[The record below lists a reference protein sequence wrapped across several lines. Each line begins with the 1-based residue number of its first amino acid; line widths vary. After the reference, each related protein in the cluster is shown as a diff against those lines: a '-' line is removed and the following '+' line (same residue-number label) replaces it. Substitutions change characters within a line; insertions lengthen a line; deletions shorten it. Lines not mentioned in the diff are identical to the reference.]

1 MAEPPLPASRPLYG
15 WSAADPPSVPER
27 LSTDPGR
34 PLFSIVIPTL
44 NQGAFIEDTLLSIL
58 WQGYD
63 NVEIIVVDG
72 GSTDDTPAVLE
83 RYRPWISVM
92 ISEPDRGQS
101 DAINKGF
108 RRASGSILA
117 WLNSDDLYLPGAFR
131 TVLEA
136 FAAHPDGRWV
146 IGSGDIISADQRFLR
161 HVPAREGSE
170 QTLLA
175 IENDCFLLQQ
185 SCFWSA
191 SLWREAGG
199 QVDESLSLLMD
210 YDLWWRF
217 SRRCT
222 GIVTQEKLGAM
233 RYYATVK
240 TRRQGE
246 RFPAELATI
255 YARYGASAS
264 LDRLVQRLLAE
275 KSALGERLSALER
288 QLPVR
293 LLRRLRLLPRP

>member
-1 MAEPPLPASRPLYG
+1 MVEMPLPSSHSLYG
-15 WSAADPPSVPER
+15 WAKSPGLTVPER
-27 LSTDPGR
+27 FSADPDR

-44 NQGAFIEDTLLSIL
+44 NQGPYIEDTLLSIL

-83 RYRPWISVM
+83 RYRPWIRVL

-117 WLNSDDLYLPGAFR
+117 WINSDDFFLPEAFH
-131 TVLEA
+131 TVLA
-136 FAAHPDGRWV
+136 CFAAQPSGRWV
-146 IGSGDIISADQRFLR
+146 IGSGDIISADQQFLR
-161 HVPAREGSE
+161 HVPAREGSAE
-170 QTLLA
+170 TLLA
-175 IENDCFLLQQ
+175 MANGCFLLQQ
-185 SCFWSA
+185 SCFWRA
-191 SLWREAGG
+191 SLWQEAGG
-199 QVDESLSLLMD
+199 VDESLSLLMD

-217 SRRCT
+217 SRRCR
-222 GIVTQEKLGAM
+222 GIVTQQKLGAM

-240 TRRQGE
+240 TRRQMD

-255 YARYGASAS
+255 YARNGASPQ
-264 LDRLVQRLLAE
+264 LEGMVQKLLKEKAHLAE
-275 KSALGERLSALER
+275 RLTTLER

-293 LLRRLRLLPRP
+293 LLRRLRLLPGR

>member
-1 MAEPPLPASRPLYG
+1 MVEVPLPSSRPLYG
-15 WSAADPPSVPER
+15 WPEDGAITVPER
-27 LSTDPGR
+27 FNSDAER

-44 NQGAFIEDTLLSIL
+44 NQGDFIEDTLLSIL

-72 GSTDDTPAVLE
+72 GSTDQTPAVLE
-83 RYRPWISVM
+83 RYRPWISVL

-108 RRASGSILA
+108 RRATGSILA
-117 WLNSDDLYLPGAFR
+117 WLNSDDFYLPGAFR
-131 TVLEA
+131 AVMER
-136 FAAHPDGRWV
+136 FAADPTGRWV
-146 IGSGDIISADQRFLR
+146 IGSGDIVSADQQFLR

-175 IENDCFLLQQ
+175 IEDDCFLLQQ

-191 SLWREAGG
+191 SLWQEAGG
-199 QVDESLSLLMD
+199 VDEGLSLLMD

-217 SRRCT
+217 SRRCS
-222 GIVTQEKLGAM
+222 GLVTQEKLGAM

-240 TRRQGE
+240 TRRQGD
-246 RFPAELATI
+246 RFPVELATI
-255 YARYGASAS
+255 YARYGASES
-264 LDRLVQRLLAE
+264 LDRLVQRLLKE
-275 KSALGERLSALER
+275 KSALGERLQGLER

>member
-1 MAEPPLPASRPLYG
+1 VVEMPLPSSRPLYG
-15 WSAADPPSVPER
+15 WPEDGTIAVPER
-27 LSTDPGR
+27 FTADPQR

-44 NQGAFIEDTLLSIL
+44 NQGDFIEDTLLSIL

-83 RYRPWISVM
+83 RYRPWISVL

-108 RRASGSILA
+108 HRASGSILA
-117 WLNSDDLYLPGAFR
+117 WLNSDDFYLPGAFH
-131 TVLEA
+131 TVLA
-136 FAAHPDGRWV
+136 CFAADPDGRWL
-146 IGSGDIISADQRFLR
+146 IGSGDIISADQQFLR

-175 IENDCFLLQQ
+175 MENGCFLLQQ
-185 SCFWSA
+185 SCFWCA
-191 SLWREAGG
+191 SLWQEAGG
-199 QVDESLSLLMD
+199 QVDEGLSLLMD

-217 SRRCT
+217 SRRCH
-222 GIVTQEKLGAM
+222 GLVTQEKLGAM

-240 TRRQGE
+240 TRSQRE
-246 RFPAELATI
+246 RFPSELATI
-255 YARYGASAS
+255 YARYGASEP
-264 LDRLVQRLLAE
+264 LERLVQRLLKE

-293 LLRRLRLLPRP
+293 LLKRLRLLPRP

>member
-83 RYRPWISVM
+83 RYRPWISVL

-101 DAINKGF
+101 DALNKGF

>member
-1 MAEPPLPASRPLYG
+1 MAEVPLPETRPLYG
-15 WSAADPPSVPER
+15 WSADAEISVPDR
-27 LSTDPGR
+27 FRSDPDR

-44 NQGAFIEDTLLSIL
+44 NQGAYIEDTLLSIL

-83 RYRPWISVM
+83 RYRPWISVL

-117 WLNSDDLYLPGAFR
+117 WLNSDDFYLPGAFH
-131 TVLEA
+131 TVLA
-136 FAAHPDGRWV
+136 CFAAQPGRRWV
-146 IGSGDIISADQRFLR
+146 IGSGDIISADQQFLR
-161 HVPAREGSE
+161 HVPGREGSE
-170 QTLLA
+170 ETLLA
-175 IENDCFLLQQ
+175 IENGCFLLQQ

-191 SLWREAGG
+191 SLWQEAGG

-217 SRRCT
+217 SQHCS
-222 GIVTQEKLGAM
+222 GSVTQEKLGAM
-233 RYYATVK
+233 RYYPTVK

>member
-1 MAEPPLPASRPLYG
+1 MVDVPLPSSRRLYG
-15 WSAADPPSVPER
+15 WPQEVAITVPER
-27 LSTDPGR
+27 LNADPER

-44 NQGAFIEDTLLSIL
+44 NQGTFIEDTLLSIL

-72 GSTDDTPAVLE
+72 GSTDDTPGVLE
-83 RYRPWISVM
+83 RYRPWISVL

-108 RRASGSILA
+108 RRATGSILA
-117 WLNSDDLYLPGAFR
+117 WLNSDDFYLPGAFR
-131 TVLEA
+131 TVMER
-136 FAAHPDGRWV
+136 FAADPSGRWV
-146 IGSGDIISADQRFLR
+146 IGSGDIISADQQFLR
-161 HVPAREGSE
+161 HVAAREGSAE
-170 QTLLA
+170 TLLA
-175 IENDCFLLQQ
+175 IENHCFLLQQ
-185 SCFWSA
+185 SCFWRA
-191 SLWREAGG
+191 SLWQEAGG
-199 QVDESLSLLMD
+199 VDEGLSLLMD

-217 SRRCT
+217 SQRCT
-222 GIVTQEKLGAM
+222 GLVTQEKLGAM
-233 RYYATVK
+233 RYYTTVK

-255 YARYGASAS
+255 YARYGASEP
-264 LDRLVQRLLAE
+264 LDRLVQRLLRE

>member
-83 RYRPWISVM
+83 RYRPWISVL

-146 IGSGDIISADQRFLR
+146 IGSGDIISADQQFLR

>member
-1 MAEPPLPASRPLYG
+1 MAEVPLPATRPLYG
-15 WSAADPPSVPER
+15 WSAAAPPSVPER
-27 LSTDPGR
+27 FSTDPGR

-83 RYRPWISVM
+83 RYRPWISVL

-131 TVLEA
+131 AVLEA

-264 LDRLVQRLLAE
+264 LDQLVQRLLAE

>member
-1 MAEPPLPASRPLYG
+1 MVEVPLPSSRPLYG
-15 WSAADPPSVPER
+15 WPEDGAITVPER
-27 LSTDPGR
+27 FNSDPER
-34 PLFSIVIPTL
+34 PLFSIIIPTL
-44 NQGAFIEDTLLSIL
+44 NQGDFIEDTLLSIL

-72 GSTDDTPAVLE
+72 GSTDQTPAVLE
-83 RYRPWISVM
+83 RYRPWISVL

-108 RRASGSILA
+108 RRATGSILA
-117 WLNSDDLYLPGAFR
+117 WLNSDDFYLPGAFR
-131 TVLEA
+131 TVMER
-136 FAAHPDGRWV
+136 FAADPTGRWV
-146 IGSGDIISADQRFLR
+146 IGSGDIVSADQQFLR

-175 IENDCFLLQQ
+175 IEDDCFLLQQ

-191 SLWREAGG
+191 SLWQEAGG
-199 QVDESLSLLMD
+199 VDEGLSLLMD

-217 SRRCT
+217 SRRCS
-222 GIVTQEKLGAM
+222 GLVTQEKLGAM

-240 TRRQGE
+240 TRRQGD
-246 RFPAELATI
+246 RFPVELATI
-255 YARYGASAS
+255 YARYGARES
-264 LDRLVQRLLAE
+264 LDRLVQRLLKE
-275 KSALGERLSALER
+275 KSALGERLQGLER

>member
-1 MAEPPLPASRPLYG
+1 MVEVPLPSSRRLYG
-15 WSAADPPSVPER
+15 WPEDTDIAVPEQF
-27 LSTDPGR
+27 STDPDR

-72 GSTDDTPAVLE
+72 GSTDETPTVLE
-83 RYRPWISVM
+83 RYRPWISVL

-131 TVLEA
+131 TVLAA
-136 FAAHPDGRWV
+136 FAAQPGGRWV
-146 IGSGDIISADQRFLR
+146 IGSGDIISADQSFLR
-161 HVPAREGSE
+161 HVPAREGSK
-170 QTLLA
+170 QTLLDL
-175 IENDCFLLQQ
+175 ENDCFLLQQ

-199 QVDESLSLLMD
+199 EVDETLSLLMD

-217 SRRCT
+217 SRRCS

-240 TRRQGE
+240 TRRQGD

-255 YARYGASAS
+255 YARYGASEP
-264 LDRLVQRLLAE
+264 LERLVQRLLAE
-275 KSALGERLSALER
+275 KSALGERLQALEH

-293 LLRRLRLLPRP
+293 LLRRLRLLAKP

>member
-1 MAEPPLPASRPLYG
+1 MAEVPLPATHRLYG
-15 WSAADPPSVPER
+15 WTAGAAVAVPER
-27 LSTDPGR
+27 FCSDPER

-44 NQGAFIEDTLLSIL
+44 NQGPFIEDTLLSIL

-83 RYRPWISVM
+83 RYRPWISVL

-131 TVLEA
+131 TVLDS

-146 IGSGDIISADQRFLR
+146 IGSGDIISADQQFLR
-161 HVPAREGSE
+161 HVPAREGSQ
-170 QTLLA
+170 QTLMA

-217 SRRCT
+217 SQRCA

-255 YARYGASAS
+255 YARYGASEP
-264 LDRLVQRLLAE
+264 LDHLVQRLLAE
-275 KSALGERLSALER
+275 KSALGERLSTLES

>member
-1 MAEPPLPASRPLYG
+1 MRELPLPSTRRLYG
-15 WSAADPPSVPER
+15 WPAEASPAVPESFR
-27 LSTDPGR
+27 SDPKR

-44 NQGAFIEDTLLSIL
+44 NQGEYIEDTLLSIL

-83 RYRPWISVM
+83 RYRPWIRVL
-92 ISEPDRGQS
+92 IREPDRGQS
-101 DAINKGF
+101 EAINKGF

-117 WLNSDDLYLPGAFR
+117 WLNSDDFYLPGAFQQ
-131 TVLEA
+131 VLACFE
-136 FAAHPDGRWV
+136 AHPDRRWV
-146 IGSGDIISADQRFLR
+146 IGSGDIVSADQRFLR
-161 HVPAREGSE
+161 HVPGREGSP

-191 SLWREAGG
+191 SLWQEAGG
-199 QVDESLSLLMD
+199 AVDEGLSLLMD

-217 SRRCT
+217 ALRCH

-246 RFPAELATI
+246 RFPAELASL
-255 YARYGASAS
+255 YARYGAGEQ
-264 LDRLVQRLLAE
+264 LQQLVSRLLAE
-275 KSALGERLSALER
+275 KSALGERLTALEG

>member
-1 MAEPPLPASRPLYG
+1 MPSTGRLYG
-15 WSAADPPSVPER
+15 WGPDPSLTVGDGFSADPS
-27 LSTDPGR
+27 R

-44 NQGAFIEDTLLSIL
+44 NQGPYIEDTLLSIL

-72 GSTDDTPAVLE
+72 GSTDDTATVLE
-83 RYRPWISVM
+83 RYRPWIAVL

-108 RRASGSILA
+108 RHASGSILA
-117 WLNSDDLYLPGAFR
+117 WINSDDVFLPGAFR
-131 TVLEA
+131 TVLDC
-136 FAAHPDGRWV
+136 FARHPERSWV
-146 IGSGDIISADQRFLR
+146 IGSGDIISAEGTFLR
-161 HVPAREGSE
+161 HIPAREGSAE
-170 QTLLA
+170 TLLA
-175 IENDCFLLQQ
+175 IEDDCFLLQQ
-185 SCFWSA
+185 SCFWRA
-191 SLWREAGG
+191 SLWEKAGG
-199 QVDESLSLLMD
+199 VDESLSLLMD

-217 SRRCT
+217 SHHCS

-246 RFPAELATI
+246 RFPLELAQI
-255 YARYGASAS
+255 YARYGAHEQLRRLVSRLLQDKAS
-264 LDRLVQRLLAE
+264 LGARL
-275 KSALGERLSALER
+275 GALER

-293 LLRRLRLLPRP
+293 LLRRLRLLSIP

>member
-1 MAEPPLPASRPLYG
+1 MVEVPLPSSRHLYG
-15 WSAADPPSVPER
+15 WPEDGAIAVPER
-27 LSTDPGR
+27 FSADPQR

-44 NQGAFIEDTLLSIL
+44 NQGRFIEDTLLSIL

-72 GSTDDTPAVLE
+72 GSTDETPAVLE
-83 RYRPWISVM
+83 RYRPWISVL

-108 RRASGSILA
+108 RRATGSILA
-117 WLNSDDLYLPGAFR
+117 WLNSDDFYLPGAFR
-131 TVLEA
+131 TVLGC
-136 FAAHPDGRWV
+136 FASDPGGRWV
-146 IGSGDIISADQRFLR
+146 IGSGDIVSADQQFLR
-161 HVPAREGSE
+161 HVPAREGSKE
-170 QTLLA
+170 TLLA

-185 SCFWSA
+185 SCFWRA
-191 SLWREAGG
+191 SLWQETGG
-199 QVDESLSLLMD
+199 VDEGLSLLMD

-222 GIVTQEKLGAM
+222 GLVTQEKLGAM

-255 YARYGASAS
+255 YARYGASEP
-264 LDRLVQRLLAE
+264 LDRLVQRLLKE
-275 KSALGERLSALER
+275 KSALGERLQALER

-293 LLRRLRLLPRP
+293 LLRRLRLLPRS

>member
-1 MAEPPLPASRPLYG
+1 MVEAPLPSSRRLYG
-15 WSAADPPSVPER
+15 WPESPGLTVPER
-27 LSTDPGR
+27 FNTDPDR

-44 NQGAFIEDTLLSIL
+44 NQGPYIEDTLLSIL

-83 RYRPWISVM
+83 RYRPWISVL

-136 FAAHPDGRWV
+136 FAAQPGGRWV
-146 IGSGDIISADQRFLR
+146 IGSGDIISADQQFLR
-161 HVPAREGSE
+161 HVPARAGSE

-191 SLWREAGG
+191 SLWQEAGG

-264 LDRLVQRLLAE
+264 LDRLVQQLLAE
-275 KSALGERLSALER
+275 TSALGERLSALER

>member
-1 MAEPPLPASRPLYG
+1 VVEVPLPSSRRLYG
-15 WSAADPPSVPER
+15 WPEDGVIAVPER
-27 LSTDPGR
+27 LNADPQR

-44 NQGAFIEDTLLSIL
+44 NQGSFIEDTLLSIL

-83 RYRPWISVM
+83 RYRPWISVL

-117 WLNSDDLYLPGAFR
+117 WLNSDDFYLPGAFR
-131 TVLEA
+131 TVLGCFTA
-136 FAAHPDGRWV
+136 DPGGRWV
-146 IGSGDIISADQRFLR
+146 IGSGDIVSADQRFLR
-161 HVPAREGSE
+161 HVPAREGSQE
-170 QTLLA
+170 TLLA

-185 SCFWSA
+185 SCFWRA
-191 SLWREAGG
+191 SLWQEAGG
-199 QVDESLSLLMD
+199 VDEGLSLLMD

-217 SRRCT
+217 SQRCT
-222 GIVTQEKLGAM
+222 GLVTQEKLGAM

-240 TRRQGE
+240 TRRQVE

-264 LDRLVQRLLAE
+264 LDRLVQRLLKE

>member
-1 MAEPPLPASRPLYG
+1 MVEVPLPSSRRLYG
-15 WSAADPPSVPER
+15 WPEEGGIAVPER
-27 LSTDPGR
+27 LNAEPER

-72 GSTDDTPAVLE
+72 GSTDDTPGVLE
-83 RYRPWISVM
+83 RYRPWISVL

-108 RRASGSILA
+108 RRATGSILA
-117 WLNSDDLYLPGAFR
+117 WLNSDDFYLPGAFR
-131 TVLEA
+131 TVMER
-136 FAAHPDGRWV
+136 FATDPSGRWV
-146 IGSGDIISADQRFLR
+146 IGSGDIISADQQFLR
-161 HVPAREGSE
+161 HVPAREGSAE
-170 QTLLA
+170 TLLA

-185 SCFWSA
+185 SCFWRA
-191 SLWREAGG
+191 SLWQEAGG
-199 QVDESLSLLMD
+199 VDEGLSLLMD

-217 SRRCT
+217 SQRCT
-222 GIVTQEKLGAM
+222 GLVTQEKLGAM
-233 RYYATVK
+233 RYYTTVK

-255 YARYGASAS
+255 YARYGASEP
-264 LDRLVQRLLAE
+264 LDRLVQRLLKE

>member
-1 MAEPPLPASRPLYG
+1 MVEVPLPSARPLYG
-15 WSAADPPSVPER
+15 WPGSSSPAVPER
-27 LSTDPGR
+27 FSADPDR

-44 NQGAFIEDTLLSIL
+44 NQGPFIEDTLLSIL

-72 GSTDDTPAVLE
+72 GSTDETPSVLE
-83 RYRPWISVM
+83 RYRPWIRVL

-108 RRASGSILA
+108 RRASGSIFA
-117 WLNSDDLYLPGAFR
+117 WLNSDDFYLPGAFS
-131 TVLEA
+131 TVLRC
-136 FAAHPDGRWV
+136 FDAHPDGRWV
-146 IGSGDIISADQRFLR
+146 IGSGDIVSADQRFLR
-161 HVPAREGSE
+161 HVPGREGSA
-170 QTLLA
+170 QTLMA

-191 SLWREAGG
+191 SLWQEAGG
-199 QVDESLSLLMD
+199 AVDEGLSLLMD

-217 SRRCT
+217 SRCCP

-240 TRRQGE
+240 TRRQGD

-255 YARYGASAS
+255 YARHGATEQ

-275 KSALGERLSALER
+275 KSALGERLAALEN

-293 LLRRLRLLPRP
+293 LLKRLRLLANP

>member
-83 RYRPWISVM
+83 RYRPWISVL

>member
-1 MAEPPLPASRPLYG
+1 MAEVPLPANHPLYG
-15 WSAADPPSVPER
+15 WPAGAAIAVPER
-27 LSTDPGR
+27 FRSDPDR

-44 NQGAFIEDTLLSIL
+44 NQGPYIEDTLLSIL

-83 RYRPWISVM
+83 RYRPWISVL

-108 RRASGSILA
+108 RRARGSILA

-131 TVLEA
+131 TVLGR
-136 FAAHPDGRWV
+136 FAAHPGGRWV
-146 IGSGDIISADQRFLR
+146 IGSGDIISADQQFLR
-161 HVPAREGSE
+161 HVPAREGSA

-175 IENDCFLLQQ
+175 IEQDCFLLQQ

-191 SLWREAGG
+191 SLWQEAGG

-217 SRRCT
+217 SQHCS
-222 GIVTQEKLGAM
+222 GSVTQEKLGAM

-255 YARYGASAS
+255 YARYGASDS
-264 LDRLVQRLLAE
+264 LERLVQRLLAE
-275 KSALGERLSALER
+275 KSALGERLSTLES

>member
-1 MAEPPLPASRPLYG
+1 MAEVPLPTTRPLYG
-15 WSAADPPSVPER
+15 WSAGAAVAVPER
-27 LSTDPGR
+27 FRSDPDR

-44 NQGAFIEDTLLSIL
+44 NQGSFIEDTLLSIL

-63 NVEIIVVDG
+63 NVEVIVVDG

-83 RYRPWISVM
+83 RYRPWISVL

-117 WLNSDDLYLPGAFR
+117 WLNSDDFYLPGAFH
-131 TVLEA
+131 TVLA
-136 FAAHPDGRWV
+136 CFAAEPTGRWV

-161 HVPAREGSE
+161 HVPSREGSA

-175 IENDCFLLQQ
+175 IEDDCFLLQQ

-191 SLWREAGG
+191 SLWQEAGG
-199 QVDESLSLLMD
+199 VDEGLSLLMD

-217 SRRCT
+217 SQRCS

-255 YARYGASAS
+255 YARYGASEP
-264 LDRLVQRLLAE
+264 LEQLVQRLLKE
-275 KSALGERLSALER
+275 KSALGERLSHLER

>member
-1 MAEPPLPASRPLYG
+1 MVELPLPSSHSLYG
-15 WSAADPPSVPER
+15 WPEAGAIAVPER
-27 LSTDPGR
+27 CKADRSQ

-44 NQGAFIEDTLLSIL
+44 NQGPYIEDTLLSIL

-72 GSTDDTPAVLE
+72 GSTDETPAVLE
-83 RYRPWISVM
+83 RYRPWISVL

-108 RRASGSILA
+108 RQANGSIFA
-117 WLNSDDLYLPGAFR
+117 WLNSDDFYLPGAFR
-131 TVLEA
+131 TVL
-136 FAAHPDGRWV
+136 AHFGANPSGHWV
-146 IGSGDIISADQRFLR
+146 IGSGDIISADQHFLR

-191 SLWREAGG
+191 SLWQEAGG
-199 QVDESLSLLMD
+199 VDEGLSLLMD

-217 SRRCT
+217 SQRCS
-222 GIVTQEKLGAM
+222 GLVTQEKLAVM
-233 RYYATVK
+233 RYYPTVK
-240 TRRQGE
+240 TRREGE

-255 YARYGASAS
+255 YARYGASEP
-264 LDRLVQRLLAE
+264 LEQLVQQLLKE
-275 KSALGERLSALER
+275 KSAIGERLQALER

>member
-1 MAEPPLPASRPLYG
+1 MVELPLPSSRPLYG
-15 WSAADPPSVPER
+15 WSKSPDPAVP
-27 LSTDPGR
+27 LSFRTDPAR

-44 NQGAFIEDTLLSIL
+44 NQGPYIEDTLLSIL

-72 GSTDDTPAVLE
+72 GSTDETPAVLE
-83 RYRPWISVM
+83 RYRPWIRVL

-117 WLNSDDLYLPGAFR
+117 WLNSDDFYLPGAFR
-131 TVLEA
+131 TVLEC
-136 FAAHPDGRWV
+136 FTAHPAGRWV
-146 IGSGDIISADQRFLR
+146 IGSGDIISSDQHFLR
-161 HVPAREGSE
+161 HVPAREGSRD
-170 QTLLA
+170 TLQA

-191 SLWREAGG
+191 SLWQEAGG
-199 QVDESLSLLMD
+199 VDESLSLLMD

-217 SRRCT
+217 SQRCS
-222 GIVTQEKLGAM
+222 GIATQEKLGAM

-255 YARYGASAS
+255 YARYGASEQ
-264 LDRLVQRLLAE
+264 LDGLVRRLLDE
-275 KSALGERLSALER
+275 KSALGERLQGLEG

>member
-1 MAEPPLPASRPLYG
+1 MVEVPQPSSHRLYG
-15 WSAADPPSVPER
+15 WPEDRAIVVPEQFDADPS
-27 LSTDPGR
+27 R

-44 NQGAFIEDTLLSIL
+44 NQGDFIEDTLLSIL

-72 GSTDDTPAVLE
+72 GSTDETPAVLE
-83 RYRPWISVM
+83 SYRPWISVL

-117 WLNSDDLYLPGAFR
+117 WLNSDDFYLPGAFR
-131 TVLEA
+131 TVLGC
-136 FAAHPDGRWV
+136 FAADPSGRWV
-146 IGSGDIISADQRFLR
+146 IGSGDIVSADQHFLR
-161 HVPAREGSE
+161 RVPAREGSE

-191 SLWREAGG
+191 SLWQEAGG
-199 QVDESLSLLMD
+199 VDESLSLLMD

-217 SRRCT
+217 SRRCR
-222 GIVTQEKLGAM
+222 GLVTQEKLAAM

-240 TRRQGE
+240 TRRQRE
-246 RFPAELATI
+246 RFPSELATI
-255 YARYGASAS
+255 YARYGASAP
-264 LDRLVQRLLAE
+264 LERLVQRLLKE
-275 KSALGERLSALER
+275 KSALGERLQALER

>member
-1 MAEPPLPASRPLYG
+1 MPLPSSHRLYG
-15 WSAADPPSVPER
+15 WPEGEAIAMPERFNADPS
-27 LSTDPGR
+27 R

-44 NQGAFIEDTLLSIL
+44 NQGPFIEDTLLSIL

-72 GSTDDTPAVLE
+72 GSTDETPAVLE
-83 RYRPWISVM
+83 RYRPWIRVL
-92 ISEPDRGQS
+92 IREPDKGQS

-108 RRASGSILA
+108 RQSSGSILA
-117 WLNSDDLYLPGAFR
+117 WLNSDDIYLPGAFR
-131 TVLEA
+131 TVLGC
-136 FAAHPDGRWV
+136 FAADSSGRWV
-146 IGSGDIISADQRFLR
+146 IGSGDIISADQQFLR

-191 SLWREAGG
+191 SLWQEAGG
-199 QVDESLSLLMD
+199 RVDESLSLLMD

-217 SRRCT
+217 SQRCS

-246 RFPAELATI
+246 RFPSELATI
-255 YARYGASAS
+255 YARYGASEP
-264 LDRLVQRLLAE
+264 LERLVHRLLKE
-275 KSALGERLSALER
+275 KSALDERLQTLER

-293 LLRRLRLLPRP
+293 LLKRLRLLPRP

>member
-1 MAEPPLPASRPLYG
+1 MVEVPLPSSRRLYG
-15 WSAADPPSVPER
+15 WPDHGAVAVPER
-27 LSTDPGR
+27 FTSDPSR

-44 NQGAFIEDTLLSIL
+44 NQGPYIEDTLLSIL

-83 RYRPWISVM
+83 RYRPWISVL

-108 RRASGSILA
+108 RRANGSILA
-117 WLNSDDLYLPGAFR
+117 WLNSDDFYLPGAFR
-131 TVLEA
+131 SVLGC
-136 FAAHPDGRWV
+136 FAADPGGRWV
-146 IGSGDIISADQRFLR
+146 IGSGDIISADQQFLR

-175 IENDCFLLQQ
+175 MENGCFLLQQ

-191 SLWREAGG
+191 SLWQEAGG
-199 QVDESLSLLMD
+199 VDEGLSLLMD

-217 SRRCT
+217 SRRCR
-222 GIVTQEKLGAM
+222 GLVTQEKLGAM

-246 RFPAELATI
+246 RFPSELATI
-255 YARYGASAS
+255 YARYGASEP
-264 LDRLVQRLLAE
+264 LERLVQRLLKE
-275 KSALGERLSALER
+275 KSALDERLQALER

-293 LLRRLRLLPRP
+293 LLKRLRLLPRP

>member
-1 MAEPPLPASRPLYG
+1 MDEVPLPATRPLYG
-15 WSAADPPSVPER
+15 WAGAETDRVPDRFGNDPE
-27 LSTDPGR
+27 R

-83 RYRPWISVM
+83 RYRPWISVL

-108 RRASGSILA
+108 RRASGTILA
-117 WLNSDDLYLPGAFR
+117 WLNSDDFYLPGAFD
-131 TVLEA
+131 TVLA
-136 FAAHPDGRWV
+136 CFSAQPGGRWV
-146 IGSGDIISADQRFLR
+146 IGSGDIISADQHFLR
-161 HVPAREGSE
+161 HVPAREGSKE
-170 QTLLA
+170 TMLA
-175 IENDCFLLQQ
+175 IENGCFLLQQ

-191 SLWREAGG
+191 SLWQEVGG

-217 SRRCT
+217 SQHCS

-233 RYYATVK
+233 RYYPTVK

-255 YARYGASAS
+255 YARYGASET
-264 LDRLVQRLLAE
+264 LNRLVQSLLKE
-275 KSALGERLSALER
+275 KSALRERLSALER

-293 LLRRLRLLPRP
+293 LLKRLRLLPRP

>member
-1 MAEPPLPASRPLYG
+1 MLEPALPRAGHLYG
-15 WSAADPPSVPER
+15 WPEAPERCPPGRFSADP
-27 LSTDPGR
+27 DR

-44 NQGAFIEDTLLSIL
+44 NQGAYIEDALLSIL

-63 NVEIIVVDG
+63 NVQIIVADG
-72 GSTDDTPAVLE
+72 GSTDDTLTVLE
-83 RYRPWISVM
+83 RYRPWIDVL
-92 ISEPDRGQS
+92 ISEADGGQS
-101 DAINKGF
+101 EAINKGF
-108 RRASGSILA
+108 RRAHGSILA
-117 WLNSDDLYLPGAFR
+117 WLNSDDLYLPGAFQ
-131 TVLEA
+131 TVLDC
-136 FAAHPDGRWV
+136 FAAHPSGRWV

-161 HVPAREGSE
+161 HVPAREGSAE
-170 QTLLA
+170 TLLA

-191 SLWREAGG
+191 SLWQEAGG
-199 QVDESLSLLMD
+199 VDENLSLLMD

-240 TRRQGE
+240 TRRQVE

-255 YARYGASAS
+255 YARYGACEQ
-264 LDRLVQRLLAE
+264 LDRLVRRLLAE
-275 KSALGERLSALER
+275 KSALGERLVALED

-293 LLRRLRLLPRP
+293 LLRRLRLLPAP

>member
-1 MAEPPLPASRPLYG
+1 MVEVPLPSSHRLYG
-15 WSAADPPSVPER
+15 WPEEGAIAMPERFTADPS
-27 LSTDPGR
+27 R

-44 NQGAFIEDTLLSIL
+44 NQGPFIEDTLLSIL

-72 GSTDDTPAVLE
+72 GSTDETPAVLE
-83 RYRPWISVM
+83 RYRPWIRVL

-117 WLNSDDLYLPGAFR
+117 WLNSDDIYLPGAFR
-131 TVLEA
+131 TVLGC
-136 FAAHPDGRWV
+136 FAADTSGRWV

-175 IENDCFLLQQ
+175 IEKDCFLLQQ

-191 SLWREAGG
+191 SLWQEAGG
-199 QVDESLSLLMD
+199 VDEGLSLLMD

-217 SRRCT
+217 SQRCS
-222 GIVTQEKLGAM
+222 GLVTQEKLGAM

-255 YARYGASAS
+255 YARYGASEP
-264 LDRLVQRLLAE
+264 LERLVQRLLKE
-275 KSALGERLSALER
+275 KSALGERLQTLER

>member
-1 MAEPPLPASRPLYG
+1 MVEVPLPTSRPLYG
-15 WSAADPPSVPER
+15 WPESPPTAVPER
-27 LSTDPGR
+27 FSTDPDR
-34 PLFSIVIPTL
+34 PLFSIVVPTL
-44 NQGAFIEDTLLSIL
+44 NQGSYIEDTLLSIL

-72 GSTDDTPAVLE
+72 GSTDETLTVLE
-83 RYRPWISVM
+83 RYRPWIRVL

-101 DAINKGF
+101 EAINKGF

-117 WLNSDDLYLPGAFR
+117 WLNSDDFYLPGAFH
-131 TVLEA
+131 TVLSC
-136 FAAHPDGRWV
+136 FAAHPTGRWV

-161 HVPAREGSE
+161 HVPGREGSA

-175 IENDCFLLQQ
+175 IENECFLLQQ
-185 SCFWSA
+185 SCFWTA

-199 QVDESLSLLMD
+199 VDEGLSLLMD

-217 SRRCT
+217 SRCCT

-233 RYYATVK
+233 RYYTTVK

-246 RFPAELATI
+246 RFPAELASI
-255 YARYGASAS
+255 YARYGASEP
-264 LDRLVQRLLAE
+264 LDQLVQRVLAE
-275 KSALGERLSALER
+275 KSALGERLRVLES

-293 LLRRLRLLPRP
+293 LLRRLRLLPNP

>member
-1 MAEPPLPASRPLYG
+1 MPLPSSRPLYG
-15 WSAADPPSVPER
+15 WPEGGSIAVPER
-27 LSTDPGR
+27 FSADPQR

-44 NQGAFIEDTLLSIL
+44 NQGDFIEDTLLSIL

-72 GSTDDTPAVLE
+72 GSTDETPAVLE
-83 RYRPWISVM
+83 RYRPWISVL

-108 RRASGSILA
+108 RQASGSIFA
-117 WLNSDDLYLPGAFR
+117 WLNSDDFYLPGAFH
-131 TVLEA
+131 TVLA
-136 FAAHPDGRWV
+136 CFAADPDGRWL
-146 IGSGDIISADQRFLR
+146 IGSGDIISADQQFLR
-161 HVPAREGSE
+161 HVPASEGSE

-175 IENDCFLLQQ
+175 MENGCFLLQQ
-185 SCFWSA
+185 SCFWSS
-191 SLWREAGG
+191 SLWQEVGG

-217 SRRCT
+217 SRRCR
-222 GIVTQEKLGAM
+222 GLVTQEKLGAM

-255 YARYGASAS
+255 YARYGASEP
-264 LDRLVQRLLAE
+264 LERLVQRLLKE
-275 KSALGERLSALER
+275 KSALGERLQVLER

-293 LLRRLRLLPRP
+293 LLKRLRLLPRP

>member
-1 MAEPPLPASRPLYG
+1 MVEVPLPSSRRLYG
-15 WSAADPPSVPER
+15 WPEEGGIAVPER
-27 LSTDPGR
+27 LNADPER

-72 GSTDDTPAVLE
+72 GSTDDTPGVLE
-83 RYRPWISVM
+83 RYRPWISVL

-108 RRASGSILA
+108 RRATGSILA
-117 WLNSDDLYLPGAFR
+117 WLNSDDFYLPGAFR
-131 TVLEA
+131 TVMER
-136 FAAHPDGRWV
+136 FATDPSGRWV
-146 IGSGDIISADQRFLR
+146 IGSGDVISADQQFLR
-161 HVPAREGSE
+161 HVPAREGSAE
-170 QTLLA
+170 TLLA

-185 SCFWSA
+185 SCFWRA
-191 SLWREAGG
+191 SLWQEAGG
-199 QVDESLSLLMD
+199 VDEGLSLLMD

-217 SRRCT
+217 SQRCT
-222 GIVTQEKLGAM
+222 GLVTQEKLGAM
-233 RYYATVK
+233 RYYTTVK

-255 YARYGASAS
+255 YARYGASEP
-264 LDRLVQRLLAE
+264 LDRLVQRLLKE

>member
-1 MAEPPLPASRPLYG
+1 MVEAPLPATHPLYG
-15 WSAADPPSVPER
+15 WTSAAPPSVPER
-27 LSTDPGR
+27 FSKDPSR

-44 NQGAFIEDTLLSIL
+44 NQGPYIEDTLLSIL

-72 GSTDDTPAVLE
+72 GSTDATPAVLE
-83 RYRPWISVM
+83 RYRPWIRVL

-108 RRASGSILA
+108 RRASGSVLA
-117 WLNSDDLYLPGAFR
+117 WLNSDDFYLPGAFHS
-131 TVLEA
+131 VLA
-136 FAAHPDGRWV
+136 CFAADPSGRWV
-146 IGSGDIISADQRFLR
+146 IGSGDIISADQQFLR

-191 SLWREAGG
+191 SLWQEAGG
-199 QVDESLSLLMD
+199 VDEGLSLLMD

-217 SRRCT
+217 SQRCS
-222 GIVTQEKLGAM
+222 GLVTQEKLGAM

-246 RFPAELATI
+246 RFPSELATI
-255 YARYGASAS
+255 YARYGASEP
-264 LDRLVQRLLAE
+264 LERLVQRLLKE
-275 KSALGERLSALER
+275 KSALGERLQALER

>member
-1 MAEPPLPASRPLYG
+1 MVEMPLPSSHSLYG
-15 WSAADPPSVPER
+15 WAKSPGLTVPER
-27 LSTDPGR
+27 FSADPDR

-44 NQGAFIEDTLLSIL
+44 NQGPYIEDTLLSIL

-83 RYRPWISVM
+83 RYRPWIRVL

-117 WLNSDDLYLPGAFR
+117 WINSDDFFLPEAFR
-131 TVLEA
+131 TVLA
-136 FAAHPDGRWV
+136 CFAAQPSGRWV
-146 IGSGDIISADQRFLR
+146 IGSGDIISADQQFLR
-161 HVPAREGSE
+161 HVPAREGSAE
-170 QTLLA
+170 TLLA
-175 IENDCFLLQQ
+175 MANGCFLLQQ
-185 SCFWSA
+185 SCFWRA
-191 SLWREAGG
+191 SLWQEAGG
-199 QVDESLSLLMD
+199 VDESLSLLMD

-217 SRRCT
+217 SRRCR
-222 GIVTQEKLGAM
+222 GIVTQQRLGAM

-240 TRRQGE
+240 TRRQMD

-255 YARYGASAS
+255 YARNGASPQ
-264 LDRLVQRLLAE
+264 LEGMVQKLLKEKAHLAE
-275 KSALGERLSALER
+275 RLTTLER

-293 LLRRLRLLPRP
+293 LLRRLRLLPGR

>member
-1 MAEPPLPASRPLYG
+1 VVELPLPSSHRLYG
-15 WSAADPPSVPER
+15 WPGSEAIAVPEWSNADPA
-27 LSTDPGR
+27 R

-44 NQGAFIEDTLLSIL
+44 NQGPYIEDTLLSIL

-72 GSTDDTPAVLE
+72 GSTDETPAVLE
-83 RYRPWISVM
+83 RYRPWISVL

-117 WLNSDDLYLPGAFR
+117 WLNSDDFYLPGAFH
-131 TVLEA
+131 TVLA
-136 FAAHPDGRWV
+136 CFAAQPGRRWV
-146 IGSGDIISADQRFLR
+146 IGSGDIISADQHFLR
-161 HVPAREGSE
+161 HVPAREGSAE
-170 QTLLA
+170 TLLA
-175 IENDCFLLQQ
+175 IENGCFLLQQ

-191 SLWREAGG
+191 SLWQEAGG
-199 QVDESLSLLMD
+199 QVDEGLSLLMD

-217 SRRCT
+217 SQRCS

-233 RYYATVK
+233 RYYSTVK

-246 RFPAELATI
+246 RFPSELATI
-255 YARYGASAS
+255 YARYGASEP
-264 LDRLVQRLLAE
+264 LERLVQRLLKE
-275 KSALGERLSALER
+275 KSALGERLQALEQ

-293 LLRRLRLLPRP
+293 LLRRLRLLPRA